1 MHRRE
6 LLGNVIRRVFAALTP
21 EEWSRADGGAWGLC
35 QRIEEA
41 VEELDEV
48 IQVIRDA
55 GFNLPYPMS

>member
-1 MHRRE
+1 
-6 LLGNVIRRVFAALTP
+6 V
-21 EEWSRADGGAWGLC
+21 C